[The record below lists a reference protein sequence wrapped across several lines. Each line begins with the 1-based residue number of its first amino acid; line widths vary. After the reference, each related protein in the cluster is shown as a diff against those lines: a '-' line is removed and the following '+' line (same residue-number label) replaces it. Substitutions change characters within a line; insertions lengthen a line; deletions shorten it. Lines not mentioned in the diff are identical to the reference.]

1 MGFCA
6 ALPALLEMSVHKHR
20 PRYLL
25 RAQRWA
31 EAGGTQPLPSERFST
46 VRQLGAERETDAE
59 HGAGDT
65 RVGSPEAGGPRTRGV
80 TRERGKWTCGRKPTG
95 RAAVGERLGVRG

>member
-31 EAGGTQPLPSERFST
+31 EAGGTQPLPSERFSP
-46 VRQLGAERETDAE
+46 VRQLGAQRETDAK
-59 HGAGDT
+59 HGAGCRGHQGGEPRGRRATDT
-65 RVGSPEAGGPRTRGV
+65 RSNEGTRKV
-80 TRERGKWTCGRKPTG
+80 DLREETHWPCRCG
-95 RAAVGERLGVRG
+95 